1 MRILH
6 PLLLRLGHVMADF
19 YHRLWQTKFIRPDNP
34 CNKCTLRIRQTLIR
48 HLAELV
54 DASAQYVQ
62 FNNVRSPS
70 QYFAQTGSSV
80 LEQMKSQIKSVKF
93 NIQLFNHLQMS
104 SL

>member
-6 PLLLRLGHVMADF
+6 PLLLRLAYVMADF
-19 YHRLWQTKFIRPDNP
+19 YHGLWQTKFIRLDNL

-70 QYFAQTGSSV
+70 QYYAQTGSSV
-80 LEQMKSQIKSVKF
+80 LGTNEKPD
-93 NIQLFNHLQMS
+93 
-104 SL
+104 